1 MEERNISHVTEA
13 SVGGA
18 AVIRSGLHERSS

>member
-13 SVGGA
+13 AVGGA
-18 AVIRSGLHERSS
+18 AVIRRSLHERSS